1 MPPLRDPSSPPDRE
15 CATDGCGIFRIRMKL
30 IDLSEYQRP
39 DWTDL
44 FIDTL
49 HLAIADK
56 ITEKPQLLG
65 IVLHNLSVWRRQFPE
80 MKRQVRRWKLI
91 VYTWEFEDIVAFLRD
106 PSPTARE
113 LRRFSPFCGLL
124 TAAEIAATYS
134 RAVLDEQRKAS

>member
-1 MPPLRDPSSPPDRE
+1 MN
-15 CATDGCGIFRIRMKL
+15 L

-106 PSPTARE
+106 PSPGARE

-134 RAVLDEQRKAS
+134 RAVLDARRKAS

>member
-1 MPPLRDPSSPPDRE
+1 
-15 CATDGCGIFRIRMKL
+15 MKL

-49 HLAIADK
+49 HKAIADK
-56 ITEKPQLLG
+56 LSEKPQLLG
-65 IVLHNLSVWRRQFPE
+65 IVLHNLSVWRRQYPD
-80 MKRQVRRWKLI
+80 MKRHVRQWKMI

-106 PSPTARE
+106 PSPTARA

-134 RAVLDEQRKAS
+134 QTFADSQRKAS